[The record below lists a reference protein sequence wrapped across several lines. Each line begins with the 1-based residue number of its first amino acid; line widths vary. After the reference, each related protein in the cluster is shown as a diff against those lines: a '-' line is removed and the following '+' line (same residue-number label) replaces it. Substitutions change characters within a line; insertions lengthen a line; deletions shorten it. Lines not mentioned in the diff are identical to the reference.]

1 MWVNLGNI
9 TLSERSQSQ
18 RIPDCMIPFKKKF
31 RIDKSVKTESRL
43 VVGWVGVGA
52 LGGNGEYG

>member
-1 MWVNLGNI
+1 
-9 TLSERSQSQ
+9 
-18 RIPDCMIPFKKKF
+18 MIPFKKKF